1 MSTWEYFSCWNC
13 NYSLGDG
20 PAGLTD
26 LGVTHVICDNC
37 KEVNKTDCM
46 PFSKMDKAT
55 KKKFWFYSTYL
66 STWSFFIIFATATLI
81 AIGQSIISDGD
92 LVGGIIPL
100 IVSIALPILFIFLR
114 KKMIQDKIDEI
125 EKLQKEMET
134 LIDSVS

>member
-46 PFSKMDKAT
+46 PFSKMDKSS
-55 KKKFWFYSTYL
+55 KKHFWFTSVYL
-66 STWSFFIIFATATLI
+66 NTWALFIIFVTAILFS
-81 AIGQSIISDGD
+81 IGYSNLSDGD
-92 LVGGIIPL
+92 SIGGIIPL
-100 IVSIALPILFIFLR
+100 IVSIALPILFVFLR
-114 KKMIQDKIDEI
+114 RKMVQDKVDEI
-125 EKLQKEMET
+125 EKLQKEMEI
-134 LIDSVS
+134 LIDSIS